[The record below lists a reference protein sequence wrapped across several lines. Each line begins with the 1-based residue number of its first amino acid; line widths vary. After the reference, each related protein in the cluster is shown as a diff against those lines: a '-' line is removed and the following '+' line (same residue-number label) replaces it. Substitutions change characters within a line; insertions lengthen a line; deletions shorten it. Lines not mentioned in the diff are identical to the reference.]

1 MTNQA
6 RSDSDINQFIA
17 DNWFDLLGSDSATCC
32 VSEGATFRVSDSAS
46 MYIERPINVIE
57 LPLPTDDQLSEIYKT
72 ANDEVGKARPLT
84 TERIFAAMRAAIEYD
99 RTLRNNNVG

>member
-32 VSEGATFRVSDSAS
+32 VSDSAS
-46 MYIERPINVIE
+46 MYIERPINAIE